1 MVMFF
6 ETNLFSYIS
15 ISIKENIR
23 NKLEVTGIIFQDV
36 VKVSLVKNFHC
47 LVSIVCSYVVA
58 QNIKSIFNFN
68 TIRILKKI

>member
-58 QNIKSIFNFN
+58 QNIKSIFN